1 MQQIQVRVNDE
12 LTLNAGTWEEVA
24 SVRSAERSE
33 RLIRPPST
41 TLFHQLLAYL
51 EAKPDPP
58 NRPTRS
64 AGPREGV
71 AAAALT
77 LRWGSYFSVLCDR
90 HKPLW
95 QAARSPQIS
104 RISDGEMARIN
115 IEASAALADWVDIY
129 RSKATSVGYEQLVN
143 RALAYLPTP
152 KKATELNVSPFRILA
167 KPEMAAELLASFDR
181 REVARVS
188 LDAQR
193 SPSRM
198 FANALINTAWRN
210 GPVEEIHAGV
220 FHDYPLDHRRV
231 TQAEERALLNFA
243 AQRFALGMEAV
254 SAFAAE
260 RPQREWPEQVLP
272 YGLAKML
279 SITPSGWTLTEMSR
293 EIRLPVA
300 RSRDRD
306 E

>member
-1 MQQIQVRVNDE
+1 MHQIQVRVNAE

-24 SVRSAERSE
+24 SVRSPERSE

-58 NRPTRS
+58 NRPKRS
-64 AGPREGV
+64 PGPREGV

-77 LRWGSYFSVLCDR
+77 LRWGSYFAVLCDR
-90 HKPLW
+90 DKPLW
-95 QAARSPQIS
+95 QAARSPQVS

-143 RALAYLPTP
+143 RALVYLPTP
-152 KKATELNVSPFRILA
+152 KKATELNISQFRVLA
-167 KPEMAAELLASFDR
+167 KPEMAAQLLAFDVER
-181 REVARVS
+181 TARVAV
-188 LDAQR
+188 DAQR

-210 GPVEEIHAGV
+210 GPIEEVHAGM
-220 FHDYPLDHRRV
+220 FRDYPLDHARV

-243 AQRFALGMEAV
+243 TPRLALGIEAV

-260 RPQREWPEQVLP
+260 RPQRAWAEQVLP
-272 YGLAKML
+272 YGWQKCCRLPLRAGRSRK
-279 SITPSGWTLTEMSR
+279 SR
-293 EIRLPVA
+293 E
-300 RSRDRD
+300 RSACPWLLATI
-306 E
+306 